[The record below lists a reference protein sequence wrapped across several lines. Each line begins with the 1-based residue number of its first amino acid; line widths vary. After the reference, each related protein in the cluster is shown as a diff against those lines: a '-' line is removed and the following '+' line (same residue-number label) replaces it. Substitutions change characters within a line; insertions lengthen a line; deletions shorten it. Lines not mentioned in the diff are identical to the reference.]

1 MSLQGRSKRGIAL
14 YFDAFV
20 LSCRKYRLHR
30 IASNVERHHAAV
42 SELEPIIAGGTM
54 KRKKVV
60 PVKKQR
66 PKARPKS
73 DKGKGAEELPMPLLT
88 PATET

>member
-1 MSLQGRSKRGIAL
+1 MSLRMEQRETEFYL
-14 YFDAFV
+14 DAFV
-20 LSCRKYRLHR
+20 LSRRKYRLHR

-42 SELEPIIAGGTM
+42 SELETIAAQNGGTM
-54 KRKKVV
+54 KRKKMV
-60 PVKKQR
+60 PAKKQK

-73 DKGKGAEELPMPLLT
+73 GKEKGPEELMPLLT